1 MSSKEIINNSISSEN
16 GSENT
21 HKNNQAKNKSI
32 LLLILFTIYAIAYAI
47 TWKYKLGVAP
57 IDLSFVLLVVALY
70 FRLARKK
77 LAEGKIIKRY
87 NHQTRKVAL
96 WVICIAIIFII
107 IPILAFVLGDLI

>member
-47 TWKYKLGVAP
+47 IWKYKLGVAP

-77 LAEGKIIKRY
+77 LTEGKTIKRY
-87 NHQTRKVAL
+87 NHQTRKIAL
-96 WVICIAIIFII
+96 WIIYIAIIFTI
-107 IPILAFVLGDLI
+107 IPMLAFVLGDLV